1 MKKLL
6 FFALAASCAMTVGA
20 QNVFTELVPSAG
32 TNADRGDF
40 AVADIDGDGDMDI
53 IFSATNPDQAGVE
66 IGAVWINDGSGNFT
80 EQQGDRVVKMGRSGN
95 IEYGDIN
102 GDGALDLVFA
112 GWRNGS
118 STTQRGIALGDG
130 KGNFTLADKAQYP
143 FIESYTYKLDEG
155 TDAARDT
162 VIYVDKVTSCGF
174 GDFNLDGLLDY
185 YLFANYTDDCDGSN
199 DTWQTNNI
207 IYFQNTDGSF
217 TANTTCIPAS
227 ARKFNETGASVID
240 FNADGYPDFWLCTND
255 ENSSTVRINLL
266 YLNNGDGT
274 FRELSIADGIVYNK
288 SNGTASWGDVDGDGY
303 LDLLLNGDGYLKTG
317 ENSDRMWRL
326 YKNSN
331 GEGISMVYDFGGE
344 VARQNSVNNGSY
356 LVDWDG
362 DGVLDLVTAG
372 WSGTRNSQV
381 LDWWKANDN
390 SAMTAYTMQ
399 SFGEGALG
407 FSEQG
412 LRVADLD
419 GDGKPDML
427 ANGYSNGGGRKTG
440 WIRNTSASAAA
451 VPAAPTAL
459 AATVDGSRVSF
470 TWQAPEGFA
479 SASGVTYNLSLRN
492 TTTGK
497 WLYNPMAKAETGWRT
512 VAGRMGN
519 VFTNTSYAL
528 TLPDGE
534 YEWTVQAIN
543 GQYMGGAFAEAK
555 TFTVGEGQGT
565 GVDAVAALGADV
577 LVDGRQLTVRGDAS
591 RDMTVAVYAVNGAKV
606 QEQTFTGEAQLTLAA
621 QGAFLVEVRAE
632 GFTPYRTKVIAQ

>member
-1 MKKLL
+1 MGHKQKTINNPLRSLL
-6 FFALAASCAMTVGA
+6 RRL
-20 QNVFTELVPSAG
+20 
-32 TNADRGDF
+32 RGIKQKQSYF

-102 GDGALDLVFA
+102 GDGTLDLIFA
-112 GWRNGS
+112 GWGNGS
-118 STTQRGIALGDG
+118 STTQRGVVLGDG
-130 KGNFTLADKAQYP
+130 KGNFTLADKTQYP
-143 FIESYTYKLDEG
+143 FIESHTYKLDEG
-155 TDAARDT
+155 LATERDT
-162 VIYVDKVTSCGF
+162 VVFVNKVTSCGF

-185 YLFANYTDDCDGSN
+185 YLFANYTDDCDKDN

-207 IYFQNTDGSF
+207 IYFQNADGSF

-227 ARKFNETGASVID
+227 ARKFNETGATVID

-326 YKNSN
+326 YKNRS
-331 GEGISMVYDFGGE
+331 GEGIDMVYDFGGE

-470 TWQAPEGFA
+470 TWQAPEGLV
-479 SASGVTYNLSLRN
+479 SASGLTYNLSLYN
-492 TTTGK
+492 KTTGK
-497 WLYNPMAKAETGWRT
+497 WMYNPMAKLETGWRT

-519 VFTNTSYAL
+519 VFTNNSYAL

-543 GQYMGGAFAEAK
+543 GQFMGGAFAETK
-555 TFTVGEGQGT
+555 TFTIGEVGPGT
-565 GVDAVAALGADV
+565 GMAAVSAQADV
-577 LVDGRQLTVRGDAS
+577 LARDGQVIVRGEAGQP
-591 RDMTVAVYAVNGAKV
+591 MQVAVYVLSGAKV
-606 QEQTFTGEAQLTLAA
+606 LEQAFTGETALALDA
-621 QGAFLVEVRAE
+621 QGVYLVEVRAE
-632 GFTPYRTKVIAQ
+632 GLAPYRTKIIME